1 MPLMN
6 GYHNL
11 NSQERQFMPDMMFS
25 EKEMS
30 QIKALG
36 ITEGQVLSQIETFKK
51 GIPFIKLKRPCTLGD
66 GVIKLQEDE
75 LNRLSDKY
83 SDPLLSG
90 RATKFVPASGAASRM
105 FKLLLSINKRNDEI
119 DEKSVSAQA
128 EHDTDYQTFLLFIKG
143 IKHFAFYDDLK
154 NTMSRDGLDINDLVS
169 NGQYKDIL
177 DYLLTDIGLDY
188 AYLPKGL
195 INFHKYPDHCRT
207 PFEEHLVEAIAYT
220 RDENG
225 TCRIHFTVA
234 EEHKD
239 LIKDHLNKIR
249 SLYETTGTRFEISC
263 SIQKPSTNTIAVD
276 MDNKPFRAED
286 GRIVF
291 RPGGHG
297 ALLENLSNLKGDI
310 IFIKNIDNV
319 VPDRIKPESHIYKKA
334 FGGYL
339 TELQKETSGYLERLA
354 GKTAD
359 DKLIKHAFEFAKEK
373 LFVDIP
379 YGIDKASN
387 AEKTDFIFS
396 RLNRPIR
403 ICGVVKN
410 VGEPGG
416 GPFWIEDGTQVA
428 SLQIVEESQ
437 VDMKSKEQRT
447 IWESSSYFNPVDLV
461 CGAKDYLGMPFDLLN
476 YANHDAGFISI
487 KSKEGRDLKA
497 LELPGLWNGS
507 MAYWNTIFIEVPLIT
522 FNPVKTVMDLLRK
535 EHQPA

>member
-1 MPLMN
+1 M
-6 GYHNL
+6 
-11 NSQERQFMPDMMFS
+11 SDMMFS
-25 EKEMS
+25 ENEMS

-36 ITEGQVLSQIETFKK
+36 ITQEQVLSQIETFKK
-51 GIPFIKLKRPCTLGD
+51 GIPFIKLKRPCTLSD
-66 GVIKLQEDE
+66 GVIGLQKDE
-75 LNRLSDKY
+75 IDRLIDKY
-83 SDPLLSG
+83 SVAVLSG

-105 FKLLLSINKRNDEI
+105 FKLLLSINNRTDDI
-119 DEKSVSAQA
+119 DKKFVSAQA
-128 EHDTDYQTFLLFIKG
+128 EHNIDYQTFLLFIKK
-143 IKHFAFYDDLK
+143 IKQFAFYDDLK
-154 NTMSRDGLDINDLVS
+154 NTMSRDGLDIHDLVS

-177 DYLLTDIGLDY
+177 EYILTDRGLNY
-188 AYLPKGL
+188 ANLPKGL

-220 RDENG
+220 RDGNG
-225 TCRIHFTVA
+225 ACKIHFTVA

-249 SLYETTGTRFEISC
+249 SLYETTDSKFELSC
-263 SIQKPSTNTIAVD
+263 STQKPSTDAIAVD
-276 MDNKPFRAED
+276 MNNKPFRTKD

-297 ALLENLSNLKGDI
+297 ALLKNLSDFKGDI

-319 VPDRIKPESHIYKKA
+319 VPDRLKPESYIYKKA

-339 TELQKETSGYLERLA
+339 VELQKETFGYLERLA
-354 GKTAD
+354 DKTAD

-379 YGIDKASN
+379 YGINTASN

-428 SLQIVEESQ
+428 SLQIVEKSQ
-437 VDMKSKEQRT
+437 VDMKSKEQQA

-461 CGAKDYLGMPFDLLN
+461 CGVKDYLGMPFDLLN

-507 MAYWNTIFIEVPLIT
+507 MAYWNTVFIEVPLIT